1 MGRYDFRAQRVL
13 ATANQLLETNRIST
27 PPPWYNIVQDVPP
40 AAALTRPVFRDART
54 VSEQRAAK
62 RIGKSSRQF
71 QQLRESKSR
80 LQDHKM
86 KKIFRPMDIG
96 HGEDRLRVEFF
107 GDHPWELARPRVILE
122 DGGNDSVDYNWSH
135 IKQPSKRLDGES
147 VIQRQL
153 YLMNVEGLH
162 KELAYDVARK
172 EFYQYRHLEEVERRI
187 AKEEALSTGA
197 YFGKGPN
204 EISLQLE
211 DQIWEHWK
219 TWAFEQVEKEKQRN
233 ASAYSGT
240 DSEEAESADPLLEP
254 GLLEAELEEMS
265 EAVPATKE
273 GQDAL
278 GGAPVHP

>member
-1 MGRYDFRAQRVL
+1 
-13 ATANQLLETNRIST
+13 
-27 PPPWYNIVQDVPP
+27 
-40 AAALTRPVFRDART
+40 
-54 VSEQRAAK
+54 
-62 RIGKSSRQF
+62 
-71 QQLRESKSR
+71 
-80 LQDHKM
+80 M

-135 IKQPSKRLDGES
+135 IKQPGKRLDGERYLYYLPTRLCITHLIIWNS

-240 DSEEAESADPLLEP
+240 DSEEAELADPLLEP